1 MVRVS
6 FIIQLVFA
14 VPKHHVHLASLHHPL
29 SVLVYLTFVL
39 LFEAR

>member
-14 VPKHHVHLASLHHPL
+14 VPKHRVHLAGLHHPF
-29 SVLVYLTFVL
+29 SVLIYLYFCAVI
-39 LFEAR
+39 